1 MLMLVVLISSF
12 LSGSPD
18 PRSLTKE
25 QRQRELYRSMVQ
37 NQQKIKYHLSV
48 IIRFVERMKNVRAS
62 SAREKAM
69 DMDQFRMASQFL
81 NRYHPGIL
89 DLMTKLKF
97 QIEKNQADKKDVEK
111 MIEEL
116 MAQLQ
121 RGIDELMQMLDTAV
135 KSDQDA
141 SEDQS

>member
-1 MLMLVVLISSF
+1 
-12 LSGSPD
+12 
-18 PRSLTKE
+18 
-25 QRQRELYRSMVQ
+25 MVQ

>member
-1 MLMLVVLISSF
+1 MLMPLLFISSF

-18 PRSLTKE
+18 SRNLTKE

-37 NQQKIKYHLSV
+37 NQQKIKYHLGV
-48 IIRFVERMKNVRAS
+48 IVRFVERMKNVRAS
-62 SAREKAM
+62 SALGKAM
-69 DMDQFRMASQFL
+69 DMEQFRMAGQFL

-89 DLMTKLKF
+89 DLMTRLKY
-97 QIEKNQADKKDVEK
+97 QIEKNQADKKEVEK

-116 MAQLQ
+116 MARLQ
-121 RGIDELMQMLDTAV
+121 RGIDEIMQMLDTAV
-135 KSDQDA
+135 KSNQDA